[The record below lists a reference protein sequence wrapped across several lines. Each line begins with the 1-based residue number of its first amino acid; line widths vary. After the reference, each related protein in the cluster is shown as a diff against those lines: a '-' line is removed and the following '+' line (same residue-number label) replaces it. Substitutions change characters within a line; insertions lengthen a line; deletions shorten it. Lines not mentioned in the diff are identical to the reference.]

1 MKIINYQQQKKVKKK
16 VFFAACAMFTLSISV
31 HAITDPVQYVNPL
44 VGSHST
50 GGLSTGNTY
59 PAIALPWGMNF
70 WTPQTG
76 KMGDGWC
83 YTYDAEKI
91 RGFKQ
96 THQPSPWMND
106 YGMFN
111 IMPECGEDYVFDEAK
126 RASWF
131 SHKAEVS
138 KPHYYK
144 VYLADYDIMTEVAPT
159 SRAAIFRFTYPAGKS
174 YLVVDAFD
182 RGSYVK
188 IIPEQNKIVGYT
200 TRNSGGVPKN
210 FKNYFVLQFDRP
222 FTITAICD
230 EGKESKSALET
241 TSKHAQGV
249 VGFTTK
255 RGEQVNVRVASS
267 FISIE
272 QAEQNLKELGDKT
285 LEQVSEAGRQEWNKV
300 LSTIDVQDESDVDR
314 LRTFYSCLYR
324 SVLFPRSFFEINAQ
338 GQVVHYS
345 PYNGEV
351 LPGYLYAD
359 TGFWDTFRALFPL
372 VNLMWPS
379 MSQKMQEGWANA
391 YKESGF
397 LPEWSAPGH
406 RACMVGNNSASVV
419 ADAYLKGVRGYDI
432 DALWEA
438 VKHGANADLP
448 RTTSGRKQW
457 QTYNKLGYVPY
468 DSINESAARTL
479 EYAFDDWSIYKLG
492 QALGK
497 PEKEIR
503 VYAEHAM
510 NYKNLFDK
518 SHNLMRG
525 KLANGEWAPNFNP
538 FKWGDAFTEG
548 NSWHYSWSV
557 FHDPQGL
564 IDLMGGTATF
574 NQMLDSVFILP
585 PIFDESYYGSVI
597 HEIREMQIMN
607 MGNYAHGNQPIQHM
621 IYMYNYSGQPWKTQ
635 YWLRETMNRMYNAH
649 ADGYCG
655 DEDNGQ
661 TSAWY
666 IFTAM
671 GFYPVCPGSNQYVLG
686 APYFKK
692 MTMHLEN
699 GKDVVI
705 TAPENSDENRY
716 VQKLTVNGAE
726 HKVNYVNHADLLQGA
741 RMDYVMGPKANENR
755 GNTPEAAPY
764 SFSKEYKAA
773 PQKGKKKSKK

>member
-1 MKIINYQQQKKVKKK
+1 MKKI
-16 VFFAACAMFTLSISV
+16 VFLLCAAFMTSIGAR
-31 HAITDPVQYVNPL
+31 AISDPVQYVNPL

-76 KMGDGWC
+76 NMGNGWC

-91 RGFKQ
+91 CGFKQ

-111 IMPECGEDYVFDEAK
+111 IMPECGEDYIFDENK

-144 VYLADYDIMTEVAPT
+144 VYLADYDIVTEVAPT

-222 FTITAICD
+222 FTVTAICD
-230 EGKESKSALET
+230 AGKENKSALEA

-272 QAEQNLKELGDKT
+272 QAEQNLKELGNKS
-285 LEQVSEAGRQEWNKV
+285 LEEVAEAGRQEWNKV

-324 SVLFPRSFFEINAQ
+324 SVLFPRSFYEINAK
-338 GQVVHYS
+338 GEVVHYS
-345 PYNGEV
+345 PYNGET
-351 LPGYLYAD
+351 LPGYLFAD

-457 QTYNKLGYVPY
+457 KTYNKLGYVPY

-497 PEKEIR
+497 PEKEIK

-518 SHNLMRG
+518 EHNLMRG

-564 IDLMGGTATF
+564 IDLMGGTDTF

-585 PIFDESYYGSVI
+585 PIFDDSYYGGVI

-692 MTMHLEN
+692 MTLHLEN
-699 GKDVVI
+699 GKDVVV
-705 TAPENSDENRY
+705 TAPENSDVNRY

-741 RMDYVMGPKANENR
+741 RMDYVMGDKANENR
-755 GNTPEAAPY
+755 GTPPEAAPY

-773 PQKGKKKSKK
+773 AKKGSKKSKK

>member
-1 MKIINYQQQKKVKKK
+1 MKKI
-16 VFFAACAMFTLSISV
+16 VFLLCAAFMTSIGAR
-31 HAITDPVQYVNPL
+31 AISDPVQYVNPL

-76 KMGDGWC
+76 NMGNGWC

-111 IMPECGEDYVFDEAK
+111 IMPECGEDYIFDENK

-144 VYLADYDIMTEVAPT
+144 VYLADYDIVTEVAPT

-222 FTITAICD
+222 FTVTAICD
-230 EGKESKSALET
+230 AGKENKSALET

-272 QAEQNLKELGDKT
+272 QAEQNLKELGNKS
-285 LEQVSEAGRQEWNKV
+285 LEEVAEAGRQEWNKV

-324 SVLFPRSFFEINAQ
+324 SVLFPRSFYEINAK
-338 GQVVHYS
+338 GEVVHYS
-345 PYNGEV
+345 PYNGET
-351 LPGYLYAD
+351 LPGYLFAD

-457 QTYNKLGYVPY
+457 KTYNKLGYVPY

-497 PEKEIR
+497 PEKEIK

-518 SHNLMRG
+518 EHNLMRG

-564 IDLMGGTATF
+564 IDLMGGTETF

-585 PIFDESYYGSVI
+585 PIFDDSYYGGVI

-692 MTMHLEN
+692 MTLHLEN
-699 GKDVVI
+699 GKDVVV
-705 TAPENSDENRY
+705 TAPENSDVNRY

-741 RMDYVMGPKANENR
+741 RMDYVMGDKANENR
-755 GNTPEAAPY
+755 GTTPEAAPY

-773 PQKGKKKSKK
+773 AKKGSKKSKK

>member
-1 MKIINYQQQKKVKKK
+1 MKKI
-16 VFFAACAMFTLSISV
+16 VFLLCAAFMTSIGAR
-31 HAITDPVQYVNPL
+31 AISDPVQYVNPL

-76 KMGDGWC
+76 NMGNGWC

-111 IMPECGEDYVFDEAK
+111 IMPECGEDYIFDENK

-144 VYLADYDIMTEVAPT
+144 VYLADYDIVTEVAPT

-222 FTITAICD
+222 FTVTAVCD
-230 EGKESKSALET
+230 AGQENKSALET
-241 TSKHAQGV
+241 LSKHAQGV
-249 VGFTTK
+249 VGFETK

-272 QAEQNLKELGDKT
+272 QAEQNLKELGNKS
-285 LEQVSEAGRQEWNKV
+285 LEEVAEAGRQEWNKV

-324 SVLFPRSFFEINAQ
+324 SVLFPRSFYEINAK
-338 GQVVHYS
+338 GEVVHYS
-345 PYNGEV
+345 PYNGET
-351 LPGYLYAD
+351 LPGYLFAD

-457 QTYNKLGYVPY
+457 KTYNKLGYVPY

-497 PEKEIR
+497 PEKEIK

-518 SHNLMRG
+518 EHNLMRG

-564 IDLMGGTATF
+564 IDLMGGTETF

-585 PIFDESYYGSVI
+585 PIFDDSYYGGVI

-692 MTMHLEN
+692 MTLHLEN
-699 GKDVVI
+699 GKDVVV
-705 TAPENSDENRY
+705 TAPENSDVNRY

-741 RMDYVMGPKANENR
+741 RMDYVMGDKANENR
-755 GNTPEAAPY
+755 GTTPEAAPY

-773 PQKGKKKSKK
+773 AKKGSKKSKK

>member
-1 MKIINYQQQKKVKKK
+1 MKRFILTTIVSLLFINTY
-16 VFFAACAMFTLSISV
+16 
-31 HAITDPVQYVNPL
+31 AIDDPVQYVNPL

-50 GGLSTGNTY
+50 VGLSTGNTY

-106 YGMFN
+106 YAMFN
-111 IMPECGEDYVFDEAK
+111 IMPESGDAPIYDENR
-126 RASWF
+126 RASWY

-138 KPHYYK
+138 KTHYYK
-144 VYLADYDIMTEVAPT
+144 VYLADYDITTEIAPT
-159 SRAAIFRFTYPAGKS
+159 SRAAIFRFTFTEGKNF
-174 YLVVDAFD
+174 VIVDAFD

-188 IIPEQNKIVGYT
+188 VIPGENKIVGYT
-200 TRNSGGVPKN
+200 TRNSGGVPRN

-222 FTITAICD
+222 FTYTSTAD
-230 EGKESKSALET
+230 EGKESTNLEMK
-241 TSKHAQGV
+241 SKHAAAA
-249 VGFTTK
+249 VGFQTK

-272 QAEQNLKELGDKT
+272 QAEQNLKELGDRS
-285 LEQVSEAGRQEWNKV
+285 LEEVSEAGRQEWNKV
-300 LSTIDVQDESDVDR
+300 LSVIDVEDNSDVDR

-324 SVLFPRSFFEINAQ
+324 SVLFPRSFYEINAK
-338 GQVVHYS
+338 GEVVHYS
-345 PYNGEV
+345 PYNGQV
-351 LPGYLYAD
+351 LPGYLFAD

-372 VNLMWPS
+372 VNLMYPE
-379 MSQKMQEGWANA
+379 MSRKMQEGWVNA

-397 LPEWSAPGH
+397 LPEWSSPGH

-419 ADAYLKGVRGYDI
+419 ADAYLKGIRGYDI
-432 DALWEA
+432 DALWDA
-438 VKHGANADLP
+438 VTHGANADLP

-457 QTYNKLGYVPY
+457 QNYNKLGYVPY

-497 PEKEIR
+497 PEKEIK
-503 VYAEHAM
+503 VYAEHAF

-518 SHNLMRG
+518 EYNLMRG
-525 KLANGEWAPNFNP
+525 RLANGEWAPNFNP

-564 IDLMGGTATF
+564 IDLMGGNDTF
-574 NQMLDSVFILP
+574 NRMLDSVFILP
-585 PIFDESYYGSVI
+585 PIFDESYYGGVI

-649 ADGYCG
+649 PDGYCG

-671 GFYPVCPGSNQYVLG
+671 GFYPVCPGSGEYVLG

-692 MTMHLEN
+692 MTLHLEN

-705 TAPENSDENRY
+705 TAPEQSDVNRY
-716 VQKLTVNGAE
+716 VGALKVNGVDYG
-726 HKVNYVNHADLLQGA
+726 KNYVNHADLLGGMK
-741 RMDYVMGPKANENR
+741 MDYAMQSQPNQQR
-755 GNTPEAAPY
+755 GTTAEAAPY
-764 SFSKEYKAA
+764 SFSKEYKPAGKA
-773 PQKGKKKSKK
+773 KGKKKRK

>member
-1 MKIINYQQQKKVKKK
+1 M
-16 VFFAACAMFTLSISV
+16 TSIGAR
-31 HAITDPVQYVNPL
+31 AISDPVQYVNPL

-76 KMGDGWC
+76 NMGNGWC

-111 IMPECGEDYVFDEAK
+111 IMPECGEDYIFDENK

-144 VYLADYDIMTEVAPT
+144 VYLADYDITTEIAPT
-159 SRAAIFRFTYPAGKS
+159 SRAAIFRFTYPEGKNF
-174 YLVVDAFD
+174 VIVDAFD

-188 IIPEQNKIVGYT
+188 VIPGENKVVGYT
-200 TRNSGGVPKN
+200 TRNSGGVPRN

-222 FTITAICD
+222 FTYTSTAD
-230 EGKESKSALET
+230 EGKESRNLEMQ
-241 TSKHAQGV
+241 SKHAAAA
-249 VGFTTK
+249 VGFQTK

-272 QAEQNLKELGDKT
+272 QAEQNLKELGSKS
-285 LEQVSEAGRQEWNKV
+285 LEEVSEAGRQEWNKV
-300 LSTIDVQDESDVDR
+300 LSVIDVDDNSDVDR

-324 SVLFPRSFFEINAQ
+324 STLFPRSFFEINAS

-351 LPGYLYAD
+351 LPGYLFAD

-372 VNLMWPS
+372 VNLMYPS

-419 ADAYLKGVRGYDI
+419 ADAYLKGIRGYDI

-497 PEKEIR
+497 PEKEIK
-503 VYAEHAM
+503 VYAEHAF

-564 IDLMGGTATF
+564 IDLMGGNDVF

-585 PIFDESYYGSVI
+585 PIFDDSYYGGVI

-621 IYMYNYSGQPWKTQ
+621 IYMYAYSGQPWKSQ

-671 GFYPVCPGSNQYVLG
+671 GFYPVCPGSGEYVLG

-692 MTMHLEN
+692 MTLHLEN

-705 TAPENSDENRY
+705 TAPQQSDVNRY
-716 VQKLTVNGAE
+716 VGALKVNGSDYG
-726 HKVNYVNHADLLQGA
+726 KNFVKHADVVAGM
-741 RMDYVMGPKANENR
+741 RMDYTMQAEPNR
-755 GNTPEAAPY
+755 QRGTAADAAPY
-764 SFSKEYKAA
+764 SFSKEYKATSKA
-773 PQKGKKKSKK
+773 KKKKK

>member
-1 MKIINYQQQKKVKKK
+1 
-16 VFFAACAMFTLSISV
+16 
-31 HAITDPVQYVNPL
+31 
-44 VGSHST
+44 
-50 GGLSTGNTY
+50 
-59 PAIALPWGMNF
+59 
-70 WTPQTG
+70 
-76 KMGDGWC
+76 MGDGWC

-106 YGMFN
+106 YAMFN
-111 IMPECGEDYVFDEAK
+111 IMPEAGDAPIYDENK

-144 VYLADYDIMTEVAPT
+144 VYLADYDITTEIAPT
-159 SRAAIFRFTYPAGKS
+159 SRAAIFRFTYPEGKNF
-174 YLVVDAFD
+174 VIVDAFD

-188 IIPEQNKIVGYT
+188 VIPGENKVVGYT
-200 TRNSGGVPKN
+200 TRNSGGVPRN

-222 FTITAICD
+222 FTYTSTAD
-230 EGKESKSALET
+230 EGKESRNLEMQ
-241 TSKHAQGV
+241 SKHAAAA
-249 VGFTTK
+249 VGFQTK

-272 QAEQNLKELGDKT
+272 QAEQNLKELGSKS
-285 LEQVSEAGRQEWNKV
+285 LEEVSEAGRQEWNKV
-300 LSTIDVQDESDVDR
+300 LSVIDVDDNSDVDR

-324 SVLFPRSFFEINAQ
+324 STLFPRSFFEINAS

-351 LPGYLYAD
+351 LPGYLFAD

-372 VNLMWPS
+372 VNLMYPS

-419 ADAYLKGVRGYDI
+419 ADAYLKGIRGYDI

-497 PEKEIR
+497 PEKEIK
-503 VYAEHAM
+503 VYAEHAF

-564 IDLMGGTATF
+564 IDLMGGNDVF

-585 PIFDESYYGSVI
+585 PIFDDSYYGGVI

-621 IYMYNYSGQPWKTQ
+621 IYMYAYSGQPWKSQ

-671 GFYPVCPGSNQYVLG
+671 GFYPVCPGSGEYVLG

-692 MTMHLEN
+692 MTLHLEN

-705 TAPENSDENRY
+705 TAPQQSDVNRY
-716 VQKLTVNGAE
+716 VGALKVNGADYG
-726 HKVNYVNHADLLQGA
+726 KNFVKHADVVAGM
-741 RMDYVMGPKANENR
+741 RMDYTMQAEPNR
-755 GNTPEAAPY
+755 QRGTAADAAPY
-764 SFSKEYKAA
+764 SFSKEYKATSKA
-773 PQKGKKKSKK
+773 KKKKK

>member
-1 MKIINYQQQKKVKKK
+1 MKKI
-16 VFFAACAMFTLSISV
+16 VFLLCAAFMTSIGAR
-31 HAITDPVQYVNPL
+31 AISDPVQYVNPL

-76 KMGDGWC
+76 NMGNGWC

-111 IMPECGEDYVFDEAK
+111 IMPECGEDYIFDENK

-144 VYLADYDIMTEVAPT
+144 VYLADYDIVTEVAPT
-159 SRAAIFRFTYPAGKS
+159 SRAAIFRFTYAAGKS

-222 FTITAICD
+222 FTVTAICD
-230 EGKESKSALET
+230 AGKENKSALEA

-272 QAEQNLKELGDKT
+272 QAEQNLKELGNKS
-285 LEQVSEAGRQEWNKV
+285 LEEVAEAGRQEWNKV

-324 SVLFPRSFFEINAQ
+324 SVLFPRSFYEINAK
-338 GQVVHYS
+338 GEVVHYS
-345 PYNGEV
+345 PYNGET
-351 LPGYLYAD
+351 LPGYLFAD

-457 QTYNKLGYVPY
+457 ATYNKLGYVPY

-518 SHNLMRG
+518 EHNLMRG

-564 IDLMGGTATF
+564 IDLMGGTDTF

-585 PIFDESYYGSVI
+585 PIFDDSYYGGVI

-692 MTMHLEN
+692 MTLHLEN
-699 GKDVVI
+699 GKDVVV
-705 TAPENSDENRY
+705 TAPENSDVNRY

-741 RMDYVMGPKANENR
+741 RMDYVMGDKANENR
-755 GNTPEAAPY
+755 GTTPEAAPY

-773 PQKGKKKSKK
+773 AKKGSKKSKK

>member
-1 MKIINYQQQKKVKKK
+1 MKVKKI
-16 VFFAACAMFTLSISV
+16 VFLVCAAFMISFGAR
-31 HAITDPVQYVNPL
+31 AITDPVQYVNPL

-106 YGMFN
+106 YGTFN
-111 IMPECGEDYVFDEAK
+111 IMPECGEDYIFDEAK

-138 KPHYYK
+138 KPQYYK
-144 VYLADYDIMTEVAPT
+144 VYLADYDIVTEVAPT
-159 SRAAIFRFTYPAGKS
+159 SRAAIFRFTYPEGKS

-222 FTITAICD
+222 FTVTAICD
-230 EGKESKSALET
+230 AGKENKSALET

-249 VGFTTK
+249 VGFNTK

-272 QAEQNLKELGDKT
+272 QAEQNLKELGDRS
-285 LEQVSEAGRQEWNKV
+285 LEEVAEAGRQEWNKV
-300 LSTIDVQDESDVDR
+300 LSTIDVQDESDIDR

-324 SVLFPRSFFEINAQ
+324 SVLFPRSFYEINAK
-338 GQVVHYS
+338 GEVVHYS
-345 PYNGEV
+345 PYNGET
-351 LPGYLYAD
+351 LPGYLFAD

-457 QTYNKLGYVPY
+457 ATYNKLGYVPY

-497 PEKEIR
+497 PEKEIK

-518 SHNLMRG
+518 EHNLMRG

-564 IDLMGGTATF
+564 IDLMGGTDTF

-585 PIFDESYYGSVI
+585 PIFDDSYYGGVI

-692 MTMHLEN
+692 MTLHLEN
-699 GKDVVI
+699 GKDVVV

-716 VQKLTVNGAE
+716 VQKLIVNGAE

-741 RMDYVMGPKANENR
+741 RMDYVMGAKANENR
-755 GNTPEAAPY
+755 GNTAEAAPY

-773 PQKGKKKSKK
+773 AKKSKKSKK